1 MDLGAIPFSLNIFVK
16 MLQSIVERGKEA
28 HAGYAQKRKA
38 YRLGTFGRLIGSLK
52 FVFETEGAIA
62 TAAKSSRAKSP
73 KPSAFVLFVW
83 SLMQTLPESI
93 REHVHSMP
101 AMEKPISTK
110 LKYWRRSGMQSGRTD
125 CLLSQ
130 NGCGGQPMTGMYSDV
145 TVRRYAELRM
155 RCACSKIDRN
165 ETPLKS
171 MTEIKLAKRFRF
183 GASRIIWCAIP

>member
-1 MDLGAIPFSLNIFVK
+1 MLTVDPSSETHRAVKKCQGGLVQLQSRYEYLSEPRPPWMDLGAIPFSLNIFVK

-101 AMEKPISTK
+101 AMEEPISTK

-130 NGCGGQPMTGMYSDV
+130 NGCGGRPMTGMYSDV
-145 TVRRYAELRM
+145 TVT
-155 RCACSKIDRN
+155 KI
-165 ETPLKS
+165 
-171 MTEIKLAKRFRF
+171 
-183 GASRIIWCAIP
+183 C